1 MEISHV
7 RQRILATIERA
18 RQRDAER
25 RARTDEAARAYS
37 TFLDTIAVPIFRQ
50 VANVLRAEGYLFG
63 VFTPSGSVTLVSDRS
78 AQDSIGIALDTTGDE
93 PLVVGRTSR
102 SRGGRV
108 IESERPVGDP
118 AALTEVDLLDFLMRE
133 LEGLVSR

>member
-25 RARTDEAARAYS
+25 RTRTDEAARAYS
-37 TFLDTIAVPIFRQ
+37 TFLDTIGVPIFRQ

-63 VFTPSGSVTLVSDRS
+63 VFTPSGSVTLVSDRN

-118 AALTEVDLLDFLMRE
+118 AALTEVDLLDFLMKE

>member
-50 VANVLRAEGYLFG
+50 VANVLRAEGHLFG

-78 AQDSIGIALDTTGDE
+78 AQDSIGVALDTTGDE
-93 PLVVGRTSR
+93 PIVVGRTSR

-118 AALTEVDLLDFLMRE
+118 ATLTEVELLDFLMKE